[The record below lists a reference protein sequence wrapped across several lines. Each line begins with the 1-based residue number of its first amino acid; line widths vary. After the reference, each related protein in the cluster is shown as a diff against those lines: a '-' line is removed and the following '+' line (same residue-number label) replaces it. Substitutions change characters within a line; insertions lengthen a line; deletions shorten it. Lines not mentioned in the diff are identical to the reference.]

1 MGSQR
6 DSVSEFMP
14 RKLNFTGD
22 SVKSDLP
29 AHGNGLSSR
38 VMPKFMKVAF
48 KWLLG
53 LFILGVVLLVVFL
66 LSLDTLLRVMVQ
78 KNIRAQTGMQV
89 EIGKFHLGLLEP
101 VIIIKDL
108 KVHNPA
114 DFGGTP
120 FLTIPEIHVEY
131 DRAALAANQIHI
143 TLLRFNL
150 GELDIV
156 RNEAGRTNLFELGL
170 ALPNK
175 AALNQETLNK
185 SKSLDELKQ
194 RTGMNFQGV
203 DELRVSIGTA
213 KYIDLADQKNNR
225 EQLIGVENLAIK
237 NIKTPADLAGLVLL
251 IGLRSDN
258 FFTPLVGPVG
268 LK

>member
-1 MGSQR
+1 
-6 DSVSEFMP
+6 
-14 RKLNFTGD
+14 
-22 SVKSDLP
+22 
-29 AHGNGLSSR
+29 
-38 VMPKFMKVAF
+38 MPKFMKVAF

-78 KNIRAQTGMQV
+78 KNIRAQTGMV
-89 EIGKFHLGLLEP
+89 AEIGQFHLGLLEP
-101 VIIIKDL
+101 VVTIKDL
-108 KVHNPA
+108 KLHNPA

-120 FLTIPEIHVEY
+120 FLVIPEIHIEY
-131 DRAALAANQIHI
+131 DRAALATNQIHI

-156 RNEAGRTNLFELGL
+156 RNAAGKTNLFELGVK
-170 ALPNK
+170 LPNN
-175 AALNQETLNK
+175 AALNQETLSK
-185 SKSLDELKQ
+185 SKSLDEIKQ
-194 RTGMNFQGV
+194 HTGLDFQGV
-203 DELRVSIGTA
+203 DELRVSVGTA
-213 KYIDLADQKNNR
+213 KYIDLGDSKNNR
-225 EQLIGVENLAIK
+225 EQNIGIENQLIK

-258 FFTPLVGPVG
+258 FFTPLMAPAG

>member
-1 MGSQR
+1 
-6 DSVSEFMP
+6 
-14 RKLNFTGD
+14 
-22 SVKSDLP
+22 
-29 AHGNGLSSR
+29 
-38 VMPKFMKVAF
+38 MPKFVKRAL

-53 LFILGVVLLVVFL
+53 LFILGVVLLVIFI
-66 LSLDTLLRVMVQ
+66 LSLDTILRVMVQ
-78 KNIRAQTGMQV
+78 KNIRAQTGLEA

-101 VIIIKDL
+101 VVTIKDL
-108 KVHNPA
+108 KLHNPA

-120 FLTIPEIHVEY
+120 FLVIPEIHVEY

-156 RNEAGRTNLFELGL
+156 RNAAGKTNLFELGL

-185 SKSLDELKQ
+185 SKSLDELKL

-203 DELRVSIGTA
+203 DELRVSFGTA
-213 KYIDLADQKNNR
+213 KYIDLADSKNNR
-225 EQLIGVENLAIK
+225 EQNIGIENTLVK
-237 NIKTPADLAGLVLL
+237 NVKTPADLAGLVLFVA
-251 IGLRSDN
+251 LRSDD
-258 FFTPLVGPVG
+258 FFTTLVGPVG